1 MSSLHAV
8 IPAGGA
14 GTRLWP
20 LSRRNH
26 PKFLLDLLGAGNSL
40 LQETVVR
47 LLPISESITVVT
59 GAAHAEQVEAQISD
73 LRQRG
78 IVGADLPV
86 RVVAEPSGRD
96 SMPAISLATY
106 LIRRQYGDDA
116 VVGSFAADHEIGGV
130 ERFHGAARAAARAAR
145 AGFISTIGLEPTEP
159 STAFGY
165 IHPTQEQVVPGVFEV
180 SAFVEKP
187 DAKTAEGYVE
197 AGYLWNAG
205 MFVMQCGAFSRIL
218 SDLHPAMAQ
227 TFQALANGWDD
238 AAFRAAEL
246 VPLWES
252 LPKIAIDHAIAEP
265 AAALG
270 LVAVAPMAE
279 DARWSDLG
287 DFVALDRAGAERLS
301 LQDDK
306 TTVLIDA
313 KNSIVRAGEGKA
325 VVVVGIADAV
335 VIDTPD
341 ALLVTTRANAQR
353 VKEAPAALSAQG
365 LSSLI

>member
-1 MSSLHAV
+1 M
-8 IPAGGA
+8 
-14 GTRLWP
+14 
-20 LSRRNH
+20 
-26 PKFLLDLLGAGNSL
+26 
-40 LQETVVR
+40 
-47 LLPISESITVVT
+47 
-59 GAAHAEQVEAQISD
+59 
-73 LRQRG
+73 
-78 IVGADLPV
+78 
-86 RVVAEPSGRD
+86 
-96 SMPAISLATY
+96 
-106 LIRRQYGDDA
+106 
-116 VVGSFAADHEIGGV
+116 
-130 ERFHGAARAAARAAR
+130 
-145 AGFISTIGLEPTEP
+145 
-159 STAFGY
+159 
-165 IHPTQEQVVPGVFEV
+165 FEV